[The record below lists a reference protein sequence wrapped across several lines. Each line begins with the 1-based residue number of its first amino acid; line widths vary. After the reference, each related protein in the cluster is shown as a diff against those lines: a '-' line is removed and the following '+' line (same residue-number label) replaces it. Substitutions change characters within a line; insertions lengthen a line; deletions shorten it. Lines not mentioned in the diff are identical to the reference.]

1 MADDECDVGLPQKGL
16 NLIIKEVIP
25 DVRIANESRDLL
37 NQCCVEF
44 IKHLSVE
51 AQRISAHDRRKT
63 IYHEHVQKGP
73 SSLFL
78 FVSLIASWW
87 LPRIDRS
94 SVGGGGQT
102 IVPIVESHTLP
113 AYGLSYNA
121 LFTVFVSLFTI
132 HH

>member
-1 MADDECDVGLPQKGL
+1 MADDECEVGLPQKGL

-63 IYHEHVQKGP
+63 IYHEHVQKGLNLCNRLRGSHLSADGSRHLIIKPP
-73 SSLFL
+73 ST
-78 FVSLIASWW
+78 
-87 LPRIDRS
+87 RS
-94 SVGGGGQT
+94 TWARPFSSRT
-102 IVPIVESHTLP
+102 ISGVR
-113 AYGLSYNA
+113 
-121 LFTVFVSLFTI
+121 FDFRR